1 MKIIWKFING
11 QYLEYL
17 IIFLNPS
24 MLFFKKNHVYLLI
37 FEMKS
42 HYIVKASL
50 SSWNYIN
57 RFLIYLDV

>member
-24 MLFFKKNHVYLLI
+24 MLFFKK
-37 FEMKS
+37 KS
-42 HYIVKASL
+42 RLFTYFWDEISL
-50 SSWNYIN
+50 YCQGK
-57 RFLIYLDV
+57 LE